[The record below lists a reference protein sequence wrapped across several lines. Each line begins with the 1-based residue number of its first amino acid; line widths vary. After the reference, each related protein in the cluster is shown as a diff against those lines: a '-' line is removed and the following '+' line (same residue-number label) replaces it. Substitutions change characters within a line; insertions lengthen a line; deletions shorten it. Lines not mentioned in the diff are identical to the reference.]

1 MIIEPVF
8 GDYQRLI
15 AIWESSV
22 RATHHFI
29 TEADIQFYKPL
40 ILEEYFH
47 AVDLFCYKDEALAIH
62 GFIGVADNKVEM
74 LFIDDCMRGQGIGK
88 QLLLYGINQLNIGK
102 VDVNE
107 QNTQAVDFYNHMG
120 FCVTGRSE
128 LDAAGKNYPILF
140 MELAR

>member
-1 MIIEPVF
+1 MITKPGI

-47 AVDLFCYKDEALAIH
+47 AVDLFCYKDEVLTIH

-74 LFIDDCMRGQGIGK
+74 LFVDDCARGQGIGK
-88 QLLLYGINQLNIGK
+88 QLLLFAVNQLNVEK

-107 QNTQAVDFYNHMG
+107 QNMQAADFYQHMG
-120 FCVTGRSE
+120 FRVTGRSE
-128 LDAAGKNYPILF
+128 VDAAGKNYPILF
-140 MELAR
+140 MELAK